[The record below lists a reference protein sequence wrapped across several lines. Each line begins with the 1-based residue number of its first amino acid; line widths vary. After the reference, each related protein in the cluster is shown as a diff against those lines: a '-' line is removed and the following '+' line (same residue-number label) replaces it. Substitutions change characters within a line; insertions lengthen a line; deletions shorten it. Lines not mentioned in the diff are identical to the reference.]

1 MTADTSGP
9 QAPSTHDHSDCA
21 GQGVAE
27 DGRVGADV
35 RAHDGSDAR
44 PRKVGLFGGT
54 FDPIHHGHLAA
65 AWNVRQ
71 LLDLDEVWLVVANDP
86 WQKSGD
92 RRITPA
98 ATRLGWVRHA
108 VEGFDGIEA
117 SAVEIEAGGASY
129 TFDTITTLRARHP
142 DVTWSVI
149 VGTDVVADLDTWHR
163 AADLR
168 DAIEIVAV
176 QRPGS
181 VERPVPDRWTVRH
194 VDIPPLDLSS
204 TQLRELA
211 SAGRLLH
218 FLVPS
223 MVADEIAA
231 SGVYLSAPSGESVA
245 DPT

>member
-9 QAPSTHDHSDCA
+9 QAPSTHDQGGRA
-21 GQGVAE
+21 GRGVAE
-27 DGRVGADV
+27 DGLAGVDV
-35 RAHDGSDAR
+35 RADDVSDAR
-44 PRKVGLFGGT
+44 PRRVGLFGGT

-71 LLDLDEVWLVVANDP
+71 LLELDEVWLVVANDP

-98 ATRLGWVRHA
+98 ATRLDWVRQA
-108 VEGFDGIEA
+108 VEGFDGLEA

-129 TFDTITTLRARHP
+129 TFDTITTLRERHP

-176 QRPGS
+176 HRPGGA
-181 VERPVPDRWTVRH
+181 ERPAPKSWTVRH

-211 SAGRLLH
+211 AAGRLLH

-223 MVADEIAA
+223 MVADEVASSGAYLSPPA
-231 SGVYLSAPSGESVA
+231 SGSAA